1 MQIRSLPGHPNVG
14 KETPPEHAGRPASVR
29 DWQLSC
35 VMSLQMSDKII
46 RPEALVGQRVGDDRY
61 KVISQLG
68 TGSMGHVYRAFDFR
82 LESEVVIK
90 VPTES
95 RLRDDGFRRRFL
107 RESRLL
113 VQLDHPHIVRIT
125 DVGEHSEIPYVVMQL
140 LGGGTLR
147 DKSQGPEGRVFP
159 LSPESLNDWL
169 REVAKALDY
178 MHAKGII
185 HRDVK
190 PANIL
195 FDDTGNAYLS
205 DFGLSKIL
213 QGEIETADPSA
224 TVAGGVVGTPDYVAP
239 ELVLGTSYDGR
250 ADQYSLGISI
260 YELLIGRPPMR
271 HPSNSGSGTMVNQTQ
286 KRLKL
291 LSDVRQN
298 VSPALAAAVN
308 KAIAKKPDARFA
320 TCLEF
325 AEAALA
331 GVQATSRSTSSD
343 ATSAAQSTL
352 HAGASDSVQNQP
364 AARRRV
370 RRPGPAKTSRGD
382 YGKVPCPECSRTLP
396 LEPHFAGRRG
406 RCAKCRT
413 PLLIGEDLCSLT
425 VATPKT
431 RSASGSNAPSAGQS
445 SADASDLML
454 GDKLFGMELSRKV
467 AISIAATTVGILLAA
482 TVFLTITAT
491 SDEEPPPQ
499 INGYRSFDDD

>member
-1 MQIRSLPGHPNVG
+1 
-14 KETPPEHAGRPASVR
+14 
-29 DWQLSC
+29 
-35 VMSLQMSDKII
+35 MSDEVL
-46 RPEALVGQRVGDDRY
+46 RPEALVGQRLGDDRY

-68 TGSMGHVYRAFDFR
+68 TGSMGHVYRAFDYR

-95 RLRDDGFRRRFL
+95 RLRDAGFRRRFL

-113 VQLDHPHIVRIT
+113 VQLDHPHIVRIM
-125 DVGEHSEIPYVVMQL
+125 DVGEHQEIPYVVMQL

-147 DKSQGPEGRVFP
+147 DKCEGPEGRMFP

-178 MHAKGII
+178 MHTKGII

-213 QGEIETADPSA
+213 HGEIETADPSS

-239 ELVLGTSYDGR
+239 ELVLGMSYDGR

-291 LSDVRQN
+291 LSDVRDD

-308 KAIAKKPDARFA
+308 KAIAKKPEARFA
-320 TCLEF
+320 TCVEF

-331 GVQATSRSTSSD
+331 GVHGSKQPAPSAAS
-343 ATSAAQSTL
+343 AAAQSTL
-352 HAGASDSVQNQP
+352 HSGASDSVP
-364 AARRRV
+364 AQSVARRRPK
-370 RRPGPAKTSRGD
+370 RPGAAKTARGE
-382 YGKVPCPECSRTLP
+382 YGKVPCPQCGRVLP

-406 RCAKCRT
+406 RCAKCET
-413 PLLIGEDLCSLT
+413 PLLIGEDLRTLT
-425 VATPKT
+425 VVTGKAA
-431 RSASGSNAPSAGQS
+431 SASRSNVS
-445 SADASDLML
+445 SRDQNSPDSSDLVL
-454 GDKLFGMELSRKV
+454 GDKLFGLELSKKV
-467 AISIAATTVGILLAA
+467 AVAVAAITVLIMLGTTI
-482 TVFLTITAT
+482 FLTLTAT
-491 SDEEPPPQ
+491 KDEEPEQ
-499 INGYRSFDDD
+499 LKHFRSLEGGR